1 VQIDSPTQSG
11 APLLVAAGATVL
23 LGEAAVLLLGDG
35 FAELEL
41 ETVDRDAGCEPHAA
55 TTRQPIVMVP
65 INREMFDIHAQ
76 CHSRHRPIASL
87 LQ

>member
-11 APLLVAAGATVL
+11 VPLLVAAGATV
-23 LGEAAVLLLGDG
+23 VLLEAVVLPLGAG
-35 FAELEL
+35 FAGIEL

-55 TTRQPIVMVP
+55 TTRQPIALVP
-65 INREMFDIHAQ
+65 INRKMFDIHAQ
-76 CHSRHRPIASL
+76 CHSRKRPIANL